1 MFDSVRADDSRLRSR
16 GHGASA
22 ESAEATPSTGVIPPG
37 TLDFI
42 PIEDFR
48 QPNGS
53 LLEPKLFLKQ
63 VRSAQRDSYFTQR
76 SATDTFT
83 HCIAAPVRPD
93 GTRVAT
99 PCR

>member
-1 MFDSVRADDSRLRSR
+1 MRADDSRLRSR

-22 ESAEATPSTGVIPPG
+22 ISAEVTPSTGVIPPG

-48 QPNGS
+48 QPNCS
-53 LLEPKLFLKQ
+53 RLEPKLFLKQ
-63 VRSAQRDSYFTQR
+63 VRSAQRDGYFTQY

-83 HCIAAPVRPD
+83 TVSPR
-93 GTRVAT
+93 R
-99 PCR
+99 